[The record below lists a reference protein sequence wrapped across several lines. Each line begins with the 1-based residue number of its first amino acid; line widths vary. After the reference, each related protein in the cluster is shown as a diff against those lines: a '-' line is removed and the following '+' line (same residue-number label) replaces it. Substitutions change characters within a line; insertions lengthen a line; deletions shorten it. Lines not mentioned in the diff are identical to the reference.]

1 MKQTHILAALLNHF
15 RHEDPGL
22 YFIRFLLTTDFLT
35 LNILYPP
42 AGNAVSACEMDTVD
56 PRAYYM
62 FCSETELCDELGDI
76 FVAHFGSLSV
86 H

>member
-1 MKQTHILAALLNHF
+1 M
-15 RHEDPGL
+15 
-22 YFIRFLLTTDFLT
+22 
-35 LNILYPP
+35 
-42 AGNAVSACEMDTVD
+42 SACEMDTVD

-86 H
+86 HWTSFEHNSLP